1 MVQRNSDSPLS
12 PFLPLLELLLQ
23 LLLQILGS
31 PLARP
36 FSLVSQVSSTAHGT
50 PQTLGL
56 NLLNQV
62 LGRALLFRG
71 NIRAAV
77 NFLQGRQGARVIVG
91 IDGLKRILQV
101 CLVRRRVLEGILNFG
116 SVYFPGSRGITDQC
130 KKCDCGQ

>member
-1 MVQRNSDSPLS
+1 M
-12 PFLPLLELLLQ
+12 F
-23 LLLQILGS
+23 LQILGS

-36 FSLVSQVSSTAHGT
+36 FNLVSQVPRAAHGT
-50 PQTLGL
+50 SQTLGL
-56 NLLNQV
+56 NLANQI

-71 NIRAAV
+71 KIRAAY
-77 NFLQGRQGARVIVG
+77 NFLQGRQGARVIMG
-91 IDGLKRILQV
+91 IDGLKSILQV